1 MMSIYT
7 FKWASLDNSDPYDAC
22 FWGAIEHP
30 RYHDCENCEHI
41 ADKTCEYGI
50 GQKTLKELQAAI
62 ADGEKMLAA
71 YPKLN
76 PARLP

>member
-1 MMSIYT
+1 MS
-7 FKWASLDNSDPYDAC
+7 FNPQMLGRNPDPYAAC
-22 FWGAIEHP
+22 LWGYKRHP

-50 GQKTLKELQAAI
+50 GKMNLRDIQAAI
-62 ADGEKMLAA
+62 ADGKAMLAS
-71 YPKLN
+71 YPKHN

>member
-7 FKWASLDNSDPYDAC
+7 FKWTSLDNPDPFDAC
-22 FWGAIEHP
+22 FWGVDEHP
-30 RYHDCENCEHI
+30 RYHDCENCKHI

-50 GQKTLKELQAAI
+50 GQKTLKGLQAAI
-62 ADGEKMLAA
+62 ADGKAMLAA

-76 PARLP
+76 PKRLP

>member
-1 MMSIYT
+1 MSVMTYRRS
-7 FKWASLDNSDPYDAC
+7 ALRNPDPYAAC
-22 FWGAIEHP
+22 LHGAKEHP

-50 GQKTLKELQAAI
+50 GQKTAKDLRTALAE
-62 ADGEKMLAA
+62 GESMLAA
-71 YPKLN
+71 YPRLN

>member
-1 MMSIYT
+1 MMS
-7 FKWASLDNSDPYDAC
+7 SLLFIAKSKADPYLAC
-22 FWGAIEHP
+22 MTGTTSHP

-50 GQKTLKELQAAI
+50 GQKTLKDLRTAI
-62 ADGEKMLAA
+62 VEGEAMLTA
-71 YPKLN
+71 YPRLN